1 MKNLCVNL
9 KKEID
14 LSYPIIIQCGI
25 LKNIENLLDNRRY
38 FLITNDKIAKIYSE
52 IVNKFDKDNR
62 IIIKDGE
69 KYKNLKTVEFI
80 LSKLLD
86 KKIER
91 KDCIIAFGG
100 GVIGDMAGFCA
111 SCVLR
116 GVDFI
121 QIPTTLLSQVDS
133 SVGGKTGFNDTHGKN
148 LIGAFYQ
155 PKKVFIDPD
164 VLDTLDGINFKSGM
178 GEVIKYA
185 FIEKSCGA
193 KEFFNLFSLFEKTRP
208 DEIKEKIED
217 IIFACVNLKAAVV
230 EQDEKEKGLRA
241 ILNLGH
247 TYAHAIEKISNY
259 KIPHGQA
266 VCIGIKMA
274 LRASYIRELIN
285 ENYYNYGTSLI
296 DKFDLAGEIKKL
308 NPHKMLEIMKSDK
321 KVKNSKINLI
331 LPLPSAQAALFDDT
345 DELLIKDS
353 LLL

>member
-1 MKNLCVNL
+1 MKNLCINL

-14 LSYPIIIQCGI
+14 LSYPIIIQRGI

-38 FLITNDKIAKIYSE
+38 FLITNDKIAKIYGE

-164 VLDTLDGINFKSGM
+164 VLDTLDEINFKSGM

-274 LRASYIRELIN
+274 LRASYIRA
-285 ENYYNYGTSLI
+285 SS
-296 DKFDLAGEIKKL
+296 
-308 NPHKMLEIMKSDK
+308 PQSSKSTYTGR
-321 KVKNSKINLI
+321 NQTHPEHAPQESEHRNCCI
-331 LPLPSAQAALFDDT
+331 LGQAASTRLHTFYFRSVPLPAETWCYGGKAAQPQIHPQAL
-345 DELLIKDS
+345 
-353 LLL
+353 

>member
-9 KKEID
+9 KKETD
-14 LSYPIIIQCGI
+14 LTYPIIIQRGI
-25 LKNIENLLDNRRY
+25 LNNIETLLDDRRY
-38 FLITNDKIAKIYSE
+38 FLITNDKIAKIYNN
-52 IVNKFDKDNR
+52 IVNKFDKSR
-62 IIIKDGE
+62 RVIIKDGE

-80 LSKLLD
+80 LNRLLD
-86 KKIER
+86 EKIER
-91 KDCIIAFGG
+91 KDCIVALGG

-133 SVGGKTGFNDTHGKN
+133 SVGGKTGFNDVHGKN

-164 VLDTLDGINFKSGM
+164 VLDTLDETNFKSGM

-217 IIFACVNLKAAVV
+217 IIFACVSLKAAVV

-247 TYAHAIEKISNY
+247 TYAHGIEKISNY

-266 VCIGIKMA
+266 VCTGIKMA
-274 LRASYIRELIN
+274 LQLSYTRELID
-285 ENYYNYGTSLI
+285 ENYYNYATALI
-296 DKFDLAGEIKKL
+296 DKFNLTAKNKKL
-308 NPHKMLEIMKSDK
+308 NANKMLEIMKSDK

-353 LLL
+353 LIL